1 MQSKS
6 AVAALVG
13 ALIAVVAS
21 TGPAAADRDKDREEK
36 DRRENVQVGPRP
48 FYLVDQM
55 TEGQLK
61 KTLEQCKKGPFARTD
76 FSIGHR
82 GAGLQFPEH
91 TLESYE
97 AAIEM
102 GAGIVECDVTFTKDA
117 KLVCRHAQCDLATTT
132 NILTTPLASTCAV
145 PFTPA
150 SGNTP
155 AKATCCTSDLSL
167 TEFKSLKGKMD
178 SSNPAAQTPAEFQG
192 GVPAFRTSLYNTG
205 ATLMTHKES
214 IALNDSHGVNFTPE
228 LKEAEGKPEAVGQ
241 VFPGGQ
247 AEYAQRMIDEYKEM
261 GINPKRVFAQS
272 FNPADI
278 LYWLQHEPAFG
289 KQAVWLESRDANVDP
304 ADPDDPGLVSGPTL
318 QQMAA
323 QGVKIVA
330 PPMWYLVKAQGD
342 EIVPSK
348 YARKAKAAKL
358 DIITWTL
365 ERSGRIV
372 EDVLEGGNNYYFQ
385 STDGSH
391 GSQAIFNDGD
401 YMTTLDVLAKK
412 VGIIGIFSDWPGT
425 VTYYA
430 NCMGLK

>member
-13 ALIAVVAS
+13 ALIAVVVS
-21 TGPAAADRDKDREEK
+21 IGPAAADRDKNRT
-36 DRRENVQVGPRP
+36 ENVQVGPRP

-55 TEGQLK
+55 TGGHLK
-61 KTLEQCKKGPFARTD
+61 RTLEQCKQGPFARTQ

-82 GAGLQFPEH
+82 GAALQFPEH

-97 AAIEM
+97 AAVYM
-102 GAGIVECDVTFTKDA
+102 GAGIVECDVTFTKDGQ
-117 KLVCRHAQCDLATTT
+117 LVCRHAQCDLATTT
-132 NILTTPLASTCAV
+132 DILTTPLASTCAV

-150 SGNTP
+150 NGSTP

-167 TEFKSLKGKMD
+167 AQFKTLKGKMD
-178 SSNPAAQTPAEFQG
+178 SFNPAAKTPEEFQG
-192 GVPAFRTSLYNTG
+192 GVAGFRTNLYATG
-205 ATLMTHKES
+205 ATLMTHRES
-214 IALNDSHGVNFTPE
+214 IALLDRHGVNFTPE
-228 LKEAEGKPEAVGQ
+228 LKAAEGKPEAVNQ

-247 AEYAQRMIDEYKEM
+247 AEYAQRMINDYKEM
-261 GINPKRVFAQS
+261 GIKPKRVFPQS
-272 FNPADI
+272 FNPADV
-278 LYWLQHEPAFG
+278 LYWVQNEPAFG
-289 KQAVWLESRDANVDP
+289 KQAVWLESRDANVNP
-304 ADPDDPGLVSGPTL
+304 ADPDDPGLISGPTL
-318 QQMAA
+318 QQIAA
-323 QGVKIVA
+323 DGVKIVA
-330 PPMWYLVKAQGD
+330 PPLWYLVKAQGD

-348 YARKAKAAKL
+348 YAQKAKTAKL

-365 ERSGRIV
+365 ERSGRIA
-372 EDVLEGGNNYYFQ
+372 EDVIQGGNNYYFQ

>member
-1 MQSKS
+1 MQSTS

-21 TGPAAADRDKDREEK
+21 TGPAAADRDQDKVGH
-36 DRRENVQVGPRP
+36 ENIQVGPRP
-48 FYLVDQM
+48 FYLVDKM
-55 TEGQLK
+55 ADGELK
-61 KTLEQCKKGPFARTD
+61 NTLLQCKKGPFARTE

-97 AAIEM
+97 AAIRM
-102 GAGIVECDVTFTKDA
+102 GAGIVECDVTFTNDKN
-117 KLVCRHAQCDLATTT
+117 LVCRHAQCDLATTT

-155 AKATCCTSDLSL
+155 AKAMCCTSDLSL
-167 TEFKSLKGKMD
+167 AQFKSLKAKMD
-178 SSNPAAQTPAEFQG
+178 SFNPAAQTPAEFQG
-192 GVPAFRTSLYNTG
+192 GVPTFRTELYNTG
-205 ATLMTHKES
+205 GTLMSHKES

-228 LKEAEGKPEAVGQ
+228 LKEAEGKPEAVNQ

-261 GINPKRVFAQS
+261 GVNPKRVFSQS
-272 FNPADI
+272 FNPPDI

-304 ADPDDPGLVSGPTL
+304 SDPDDPGLVSGPTL

-342 EIVPSK
+342 KIVPSK
-348 YARKAKAAKL
+348 YAQKAKAAKL

-372 EDVLEGGNNYYFQ
+372 EDVLEGGNNYYAF
-385 STDGSH
+385 
-391 GSQAIFNDGD
+391 SQ
-401 YMTTLDVLAKK
+401 T
-412 VGIIGIFSDWPGT
+412 
-425 VTYYA
+425 
-430 NCMGLK
+430 GLRKSGPCGAV